1 LFGLLLTALLIA
13 ILTQK
18 LHLTREEKYAHTFV
32 SNTQLNKNLKNHA
45 ANIIKFAMKSWH
57 LKRRNKAESMQYL
70 QAQRKLFQSIHSFQ
84 EIKHEKHILVDSCV
98 GFTELITAQRATN
111 AQTEETVTQI
121 AAMKTEMKD
130 VKNELTT
137 LNHNVNVLQNTLY
150 TFLDKLQK

>member
-1 LFGLLLTALLIA
+1 MSALLIT

-18 LHLTREEKYAHTFV
+18 LRLTREEKYVHTFV
-32 SNTQLNKNLKNHA
+32 SNTQLKKIFKNQA

-70 QAQRKLFQSIHSFQ
+70 QVQRKLFQSIHSFQ
-84 EIKHEKHILVDSCV
+84 QIKHEKHILVDSCV
-98 GFTELITAQRATN
+98 GFTELITAQRTTN
-111 AQTEETVTQI
+111 AQTEETATQI

-130 VKNELTT
+130 VKNELTS